1 MKQVLLYLPVLHAG
15 YEAFLD
21 RHADADE
28 VLLLGAGF
36 REVFPALR
44 KDIRALS
51 PERAAACLRPGRRVR
66 VVEPADLPDA
76 LTASVLVMP
85 DEEIMRSI
93 AHAHGLDPVFERT
106 FLRWDRPWSKAAWPV
121 GQSVTISAEEL
132 ARTYLRVA
140 QEEAGH
146 SSDWW
151 RQVGAVAVRDG
162 EILGTA
168 HNHHHPTEY
177 APYFD
182 GDPRNEYSRGVHADL
197 STAIHAEAALVATAA
212 REGVRLAGADLFVTT
227 FPCPACA
234 RLVAET
240 GFRRCFF
247 TGVYSVLDGEAILRA
262 AGVELFWVDL
272 SEGEGPDLPE
282 RAELDPSR

>member
-1 MKQVLLYLPVLHAG
+1 VKQVLLYLPVLHAG

-28 VLLLGAGF
+28 VLLLGTGF

-51 PERAAACLRPGRRVR
+51 PERAAALLRPGRKVR

-85 DEEIMRSI
+85 DEEIMRSL
-93 AHAHGLDPVFERT
+93 AGAHGLDPVFDRT
-106 FLRWDRPWSKAAWPV
+106 FLRWDRPWSQAGRPV
-121 GQSVTISAEEL
+121 GQAVAITVDEL
-132 ARTYLRVA
+132 SRTHMRAARE
-140 QEEAGH
+140 QAGH

-162 EILGTA
+162 VVLGTA
-168 HNHHHPTEY
+168 YNHHHPTEY

-182 GDPRNEYSRGVHADL
+182 GDPRNEYSRGVRADL
-197 STAIHAEAALVATAA
+197 STAIHAESSLVAAAA

-247 TGVYSVLDGEAILRA
+247 TGPYSVLDGEAILKA
-262 AGVELFWVDL
+262 AGVELFWVEL
-272 SEGEGPDLPE
+272 PEGEADGSP
-282 RAELDPSR
+282 R